1 MKALEIPGPQRAVGT
16 LRVEGNKN
24 AALPMIAAALLTE
37 EPVLLHGVPAI
48 LDVRNM
54 LAIAQELGVRVL
66 WQDEESVL
74 LQADTLASSSPSP
87 ALCHALRTSLLF
99 AGPLSVRTGEAHL
112 PHPGGDVIGRRR
124 IDPHLYGL
132 ERLGVDCLQKD
143 GAYHFTRN
151 PQGLRAAPLFLD
163 EASVTATEHIM
174 MTAVLAPGVTTLRN
188 AACEPHVTQL
198 AQLLNA
204 MGADIQGVET
214 NLLRIRGVERL
225 HGAEFTILADHVN
238 AASYLALAAATGG
251 KVELTGNLLPHDFW
265 CTKRVFQ
272 RLGAQLH
279 LEPGRIALNQE
290 EPLRV
295 KPDLD
300 NGMPTI
306 ADGPWPQF
314 PSDMMSCLIVTA
326 SQAQG
331 SVLFFEKM
339 FESRL
344 YFVDRLISMGANAVI
359 CDPHRVVVTGPSPL
373 HAAEL
378 LSPDIRAGMALVIA
392 ACCASGTSLIR
403 NADMIDRGYAHLAQS
418 LRALNL
424 RLQEKEL

>member
-24 AALPMIAAALLTE
+24 AALPMIAAALLTQ
-37 EPVLLHGVPAI
+37 EPVLLHGVPPI

-54 LAIAQELGVRVL
+54 LAIAQGLGVRAQ
-66 WQDEESVL
+66 WQDQESVL
-74 LQADTLASSSPSP
+74 LQADSLRSSSPSQT
-87 ALCHALRTSLLF
+87 LCHALRTSLLF
-99 AGPLSVRTGEAHL
+99 AGPLAVRTGEAHL

-132 ERLGVDCLQKD
+132 ERLGVECTPKD
-143 GAYHFTRN
+143 GAYHFYKDPRN
-151 PQGLRAAPLFLD
+151 FHAAPLFLD

-174 MTAVLAPGVTTLRN
+174 MTAVLAPGVTTIRN

-214 NLLRIRGVERL
+214 NLLRIRGVEKL
-225 HGAEFTILADHVN
+225 HGAEFTINADHVN

-251 KVELTGNLLPHDFW
+251 EVELTGNLVPHDFW
-265 CTKRVFQ
+265 STKRVFQ
-272 RLGAQLH
+272 RLGANLQ
-279 LEPGRIALNQE
+279 LEPGRITLKQD
-290 EPLRV
+290 EPLVVR
-295 KPDLD
+295 PDLD
-300 NGMPTI
+300 NSMPTI

-314 PSDMMSCLIVTA
+314 PSDMMSCLIVAA
-326 SQAQG
+326 SQARG

-359 CDPHRVVVTGPSPL
+359 CDPHRVVVAGPSRL

-392 ACCASGTSLIR
+392 ACCATGTSLIR
-403 NADMIDRGYAHLAQS
+403 NADMIERGYAHLTQS
-418 LRALNL
+418 LSALHIQ
-424 RLQEKEL
+424 LQEREL